1 MEVKKSKKA
10 EIESNRIT
18 WLLIGFISVLACMFV
33 AFEWN
38 QRDMKISSIQGPED
52 PIFVE
57 ELIPITFNEEK
68 PLPPPPP
75 TVTPA
80 EILQIV
86 DNEADVVET
95 SVQGTEEN
103 HEAVA
108 IKEVAKPMEE
118 EVGDMDADFFIIVEE
133 MPSFPGGQKAL
144 MEFMGKNIKYPTV
157 SQETGVQG
165 KVIVQFVVDKDGSI
179 INPIVVRSIDPYLDK
194 EALRVI
200 KSMPKWKPGMQ
211 RGKAVRVKYTVPV
224 TFKLQ

>member
-1 MEVKKSKKA
+1 M
-10 EIESNRIT
+10 
-18 WLLIGFISVLACMFV
+18 
-33 AFEWN
+33 
-38 QRDMKISSIQGPED
+38 
-52 PIFVE
+52 
-57 ELIPITFNEEK
+57 
-68 PLPPPPP
+68 
-75 TVTPA
+75 
-80 EILQIV
+80 QIV

-118 EVGDMDADFFIIVEE
+118 EVDDMDADFFIIVEE

-179 INPIVVRSIDPYLDK
+179 INPTVVRSIDPYLDK

>member
-10 EIESNRIT
+10 EIESKRTT
-18 WLLIGFISVLACMFV
+18 WLLIGFVSVLASMFV

-38 QRDMKISSIQGPED
+38 RKDVELNLSTGIND

-57 ELIPITFNEEK
+57 ELIPITYNEDK

-75 TVTPA
+75 VAAPA
-80 EILQIV
+80 EFLKIV
-86 DNEADVVET
+86 EDDAEVQET
-95 SVQGTEEN
+95 VIEGSEEN

-108 IKEVAKPMEE
+108 IKEVFTPVDEE
-118 EVGDMDADFFIIVEE
+118 IDDVEADFFMIVEE
-133 MPSFPGGQKAL
+133 MPSFPGGESAL

-179 INPIVVRSIDPYLDK
+179 INPVVVRSVDPYLDK

-200 KSMPKWKPGMQ
+200 KAMPKWNPGMQ

-224 TFKLQ
+224 TFKLK